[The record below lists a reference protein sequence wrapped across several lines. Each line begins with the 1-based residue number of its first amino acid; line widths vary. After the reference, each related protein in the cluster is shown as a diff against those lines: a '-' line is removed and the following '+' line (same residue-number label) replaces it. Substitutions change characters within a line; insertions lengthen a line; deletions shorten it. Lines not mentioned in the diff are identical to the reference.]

1 VVWLVLLAG
10 SIWLPRLTG
19 GVLAIA
25 AGCFIWSV
33 IKDDPVDEVP
43 PPISPEAFLDW
54 WMDGRPLRDD

>member
-1 VVWLVLLAG
+1 
-10 SIWLPRLTG
+10 
-19 GVLAIA
+19 VLAIA